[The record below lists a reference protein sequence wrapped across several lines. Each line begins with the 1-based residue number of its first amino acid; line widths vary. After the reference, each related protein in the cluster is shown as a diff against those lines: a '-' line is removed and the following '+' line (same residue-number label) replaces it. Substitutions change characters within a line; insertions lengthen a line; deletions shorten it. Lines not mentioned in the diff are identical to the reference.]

1 MIARAR
7 VETLRKRVAGFV
19 NGLNT
24 GRVGEYRYSV
34 TGEPNL
40 YASCYALMTL
50 HYVNELPEDPELRSA
65 WADYILSFQDPATGQ
80 FLGPELRR
88 PLPAGAKHDF
98 EHLAMH
104 LAVTVLPC
112 LDILGV
118 KPRYP
123 LRFAHRFLDAQTL
136 ALWLA
141 QRDWTDAWLE
151 GNNLLFVLQLLIYL
165 RDDEGQPAAAARV
178 DEFFA
183 WLDAN
188 IDPATG
194 LWGTNGYCSNFV
206 AMCGGYHQLLA
217 YYSEGRALTSPER
230 LIDVTLELQHTDG
243 GFNPNGGGGACE
255 DVDAVDIL
263 VNLYKRHDHKRPL
276 IRMSLRAAMRSILKK
291 QMPDGGFVYRLDEP
305 FMHMGMELTKT
316 PPNKSNLFATWFR
329 LHTIALISQ
338 VMDSESSETSG
349 WRFNPRMSMGWHDQ
363 SVHVPIESALARMFG
378 ELIFS
383 PRRFFVSH
391 IDGDLRLA
399 IRRLIPYRH

>member
-1 MIARAR
+1 MISRARAR
-7 VETLRKRVAGFV
+7 TLRKRVADFV

-50 HYVNELPEDPELRSA
+50 HYVNELPQDPAWRSA

-104 LAVTVLPC
+104 LATTVLPC
-112 LDILGV
+112 LDILGT
-118 KPRYP
+118 KPRHS
-123 LRFAHRFLDAQTL
+123 LQFAHRFLDSQTL
-136 ALWLA
+136 AQWLA

-165 RDDEGQPAAAARV
+165 RDDECQPAAAARI

-188 IDPATG
+188 IDAATG

-230 LIDVTLELQHTDG
+230 LIDVTLALQHADG
-243 GFNPNGGGGACE
+243 GFNPQGGGGACE

-263 VNLYKRHDHKRPL
+263 VNLYKRHDYKRPL
-276 IRMSLRAAMRSILKK
+276 IRMSLRAALRSILKK
-291 QMPDGGFVYRLDEP
+291 QMSDGGFVYRLDEP
-305 FMHMGMELTKT
+305 FAHMGMDATRT
-316 PPNKSNLFATWFR
+316 PPNNSNLFATWFR
-329 LHTIALISQ
+329 LHTIALISEALAEATLA
-338 VMDSESSETSG
+338 DFD
-349 WRFNPRMSMGWHDQ
+349 WRFNPRMSMGWHDKDIR
-363 SVHVPIESALARMFG
+363 VSAAPWYRKLVEEFK
-378 ELIFS
+378 FD
-383 PRRFFVSH
+383 PRRFIVSRL
-391 IDGDLRLA
+391 DSDLRRK
-399 IRRLIPYRH
+399 IRRLVPYR